1 MTDMADRLKNLL
13 GMSLEPVGVRF
24 FASGE
29 DIPPEVRALEP
40 EQGVKS
46 YCQGLT
52 RSARGEVFFGGAAK
66 LGCVLGTST
75 LGLEKSPEP
84 LLDDAI
90 LEKYGVGLFE
100 TEEASRA
107 SVDGALKFKPGENQA
122 VLIGP
127 LSRLPLEPQL
137 VVLEVDPEQTMWLL
151 YGANYKSGGGQQLP
165 QSGGVAGGCAD
176 VTTLPLF
183 EGVVNVT
190 FLGLGCRLKS
200 TIPQDHL
207 LFGMAWDR
215 MAEIVDHLEKMS
227 KPMGMLAKA
236 RADAK

>member
-1 MTDMADRLKNLL
+1 MTDVADRLKNILS
-13 GMSLEPVGVRF
+13 MNLEPVGVRL
-24 FASGE
+24 FAKGE
-29 DIPPEVRALEP
+29 EIPPEVAALEP

-52 RSARGEVFFGGAAK
+52 RAARGEVFFGGAAK

-90 LEKYGVGLFE
+90 MEKHGVGLFE

-107 SVDGALKFKPGENQA
+107 SVHGAPKFEAGENQS

-127 LSRLPLEPQL
+127 LTRLPLDPQL

-176 VTTLPLF
+176 VTTWPLF
-183 EGVVNVT
+183 EGTVNVT

-200 TIPQDHL
+200 SIPHDHL
-207 LFGMAWDR
+207 LFGLPWDR
-215 MAEIVDHLEKMS
+215 MEEIVGHLEKMS
-227 KPMGMLAKA
+227 KPIAMLANA
-236 RADAK
+236 RAGAN

>member
-1 MTDMADRLKNLL
+1 MTDVTDRLKDML
-13 GMSLEPVGVRF
+13 GMNLEPVGVRL
-24 FASGE
+24 FASDE
-29 DIPPEVRALEP
+29 QMPPEVEALES
-40 EQGVKS
+40 EQGLKS

-52 RSARGEVFFGGAAK
+52 RAARGEVFFGGAAK

-75 LGLEKSPEP
+75 LGMEKSPEP

-107 SVDGALKFKPGENQA
+107 SVDGAVKFEAGENQS

-183 EGVVNVT
+183 EDAVNVT

-200 TIPQDHL
+200 TIPHDHL
-207 LFGMAWDR
+207 LFGLPWKR
-215 MAEIVDHLEKMS
+215 LEEIVVSLEKMS
-227 KPMGMLAKA
+227 KPMAMLAKA
-236 RADAK
+236 RAGAE